1 MTSDIV
7 WDDLRA
13 GRQPSAFLPFTI
25 GQRIGTIIM
34 REPAGAAAA
43 TVRLRD
49 AVRAIDRSL
58 PVQNVVSIADEID
71 ESLSEERLLVRL
83 GGVIAAIAALLA
95 MAGVY
100 SVMACFVGERTREFG
115 IRRAL
120 GASVSQ
126 VAGYVLR
133 RVVSA
138 GLAGVVCGA
147 ALAALVAR
155 SLAGWLFGVGP
166 LDVPTIASASVAL
179 LAIALV
185 AAAVPAWRATKV
197 DPAVALRTE

>member
-138 GLAGVVCGA
+138 GLAGVVCRA